1 MSPQLDETHEPRA
14 RHGRQE
20 PSERRPGSGD
30 ELSSADV
37 GGLKEREARLE
48 AGPGPPGR
56 SPGGPRGSMCS
67 EGTGGDRRAQADHC
81 EGRWG
86 KRLRF
91 HFFIYSTPCV
101 ARLRGEAGNS
111 DFIPKPQRAV
121 KGFPA
126 GQGPAGSVPN
136 SISGLAELPDVR
148 GPVSG
153 PDACVQMHGRAAG
166 PRAPSHYAETH
177 AHRTHAEDAGPAH
190 DPRRGS

>member
-67 EGTGGDRRAQADHC
+67 EGTGGDRQAQAGHC
-81 EGRWG
+81 EGHWG

-111 DFIPKPQRAV
+111 DFIPKA
-121 KGFPA
+121 PA
-126 GQGPAGSVPN
+126 S
-136 SISGLAELPDVR
+136 R
-148 GPVSG
+148 
-153 PDACVQMHGRAAG
+153 
-166 PRAPSHYAETH
+166 
-177 AHRTHAEDAGPAH
+177 
-190 DPRRGS
+190 